1 MFRAFCVFRGF
12 DLVWISMDF
21 LSAYTFLDLF
31 WIGLSLFLIGMSKGG
46 FPVGSIALPLLI
58 LVWPAQA
65 QAARAAVGFML
76 PMLCLMDIIAL
87 VFYRKHV
94 LWGRLVYL
102 MPATIIGVVVASYL
116 FVSDS
121 AMISV
126 SDKALKLLIGILG
139 IVFVL
144 YFAAKKWIL
153 RHIHAS
159 HPSWGKG
166 SVFGFAA
173 GITST
178 LAHAAGPVM
187 QMYLLPQQL
196 EKKNFAG
203 TGAAFFWMLNLIKLL
218 PFIMLGRIQPEGLKL
233 GGVLLPVIPLGVA
246 LGWWLTHKTEQKH
259 YTVLIYAVLLITSV
273 TLILKAL

>member
-1 MFRAFCVFRGF
+1 
-12 DLVWISMDF
+12 MDF
-21 LSAYTFLDLF
+21 LAAYTFIDLF

-46 FPVGSIALPLLI
+46 FPIGAISLPILI
-58 LVWPAQA
+58 LVWPSQA

-76 PMLCLMDIIAL
+76 PMLCLMDIIAMC
-87 VFYRKHV
+87 FYWRKV
-94 LWGRLVYL
+94 LWRRLIYL
-102 MPATIIGVVVASYL
+102 MPATLLGVVVASYL

-121 AMISV
+121 AIIAV
-126 SDKALKLLIGILG
+126 SDQALKILIGALG
-139 IVFVL
+139 IIFVL

-159 HPSWGKG
+159 QPSWGKG
-166 SVFGFAA
+166 AVFGFSA
-173 GITST
+173 GMTST

-203 TGAAFFWMLNLIKLL
+203 TSCAFFWMLNLIKLI
-218 PFIMLGRIQPEGLKL
+218 PFAMLGRIQPENLKL
-233 GGVLLPVIPLGVA
+233 GGLLLPVIPVGVA

-259 YTVLIYAVLLITSV
+259 YTILIYAMLLITSV
-273 TLILKAL
+273 TLIIKAL

>member
-1 MFRAFCVFRGF
+1 
-12 DLVWISMDF
+12 
-21 LSAYTFLDLF
+21 
-31 WIGLSLFLIGMSKGG
+31 MSKGG
-46 FPVGSIALPLLI
+46 FPVGAIALPILI

-65 QAARAAVGFML
+65 HAARAAVGFML

-87 VFYRKHV
+87 CFYWKHV
-94 LWGRLVYL
+94 KWGRLIYL
-102 MPATIIGVVVASYL
+102 MPATLLGVGVASYL

-126 SDKALKLLIGILG
+126 SDQALKLLIGLLG
-139 IVFVL
+139 IVFVV

-159 HPSWGKG
+159 QPFWGKG
-166 SVFGFAA
+166 TVFGFGA
-173 GITST
+173 GVTST

-196 EKKNFAG
+196 DKKSFAG
-203 TGAAFFWMLNLIKLL
+203 TSCAFFWILNLVKLI
-218 PFIMLGRIQPEGLKL
+218 PFAMLGRIQPDNLKL
-233 GGVLLPVIPLGVA
+233 GAVLLPVIPVGVA

-259 YTVLIYAVLLITSV
+259 YTILIYAVLLITSV
-273 TLILKAL
+273 TLILKAF